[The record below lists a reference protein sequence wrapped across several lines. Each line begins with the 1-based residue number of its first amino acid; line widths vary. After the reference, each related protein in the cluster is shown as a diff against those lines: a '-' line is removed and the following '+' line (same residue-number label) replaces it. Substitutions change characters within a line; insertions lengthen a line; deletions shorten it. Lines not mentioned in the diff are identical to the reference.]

1 MPAIKAKRPIS
12 NMTKKSSYVEMVN
25 DGTREGTSPTG
36 EHKEPSFGGTSEARH
51 RSGHKE
57 GDGSGHKEGDGSGD
71 KEGDEPQKGSEAPK
85 KSFGDYFK
93 VRFIHLPFPFCSLL
107 FYCRMQICE
116 QHHYAFSWLSFC
128 QLSFSSSQFKMQ
140 LCTCNII

>member
-12 NMTKKSSYVEMVN
+12 NMAKKSSYVEMVN
-25 DGTREGTSPTG
+25 EGTREGTSPTG
-36 EHKEPSFGGTSEARH
+36 EHKETSFGGTSEARH

-57 GDGSGHKEGDGSGD
+57 GDGSGHKEGDGSGHKEGDGSGD
-71 KEGDEPQKGSEAPK
+71 KEGAEPQKGSEAPK

-107 FYCRMQICE
+107 FYCRMQIFE
-116 QHHYAFSWLSFC
+116 QHH
-128 QLSFSSSQFKMQ
+128 
-140 LCTCNII
+140 